1 MALIK
6 TNARSATA
14 LDATI
19 LTGNLPAIN
28 GSALTNIDGGK
39 IGQVIQGTTGTYTE
53 TTLTDWLD
61 FGLTATI
68 TPTATSSKVLLWY
81 ELVGFQH
88 NNSGTVIQVA
98 NWVDIGGA
106 GYNVVRYWDQAIA
119 SPFDS
124 TITSSTTPL
133 AGTSYCEL
141 ITTNSTASHAYKLQW
156 RQSGAG
162 TMFKHNYYTTAS
174 QVISTLTLMEVLA

>member
-68 TPTATSSKVLLWY
+68 TPTATSSKVLVWY
-81 ELVGFQH
+81 VIGGMQH
-88 NNSGTVIQVA
+88 NNSGSVIQLA

-106 GYNVVRYWDQAIA
+106 GSTVQRYWNQACA
-119 SPFDS
+119 SPHS
-124 TITSSTTPL
+124 TSTTPF
-133 AGTSYCEL
+133 ATTSYCEL
-141 ITTNSTASHAYKLQW
+141 ITTNSTSSHAYKLQW
-156 RQSGAG
+156 RQNGAG
-162 TMFKHNYYTTAS
+162 TMWKHNYYTTAS